1 MTLSCGQALL
11 AVPAMVASLT
21 SSVTESWSQSATV
34 KVASWESAHDVTPP
48 CLMTQHPST

>member
-21 SSVTESWSQSATV
+21 SSVTGLWSRSETV
-34 KVASWESAHDVTPP
+34 KAVWWSERAPRPHRV
-48 CLMTQHPST
+48 